1 VAITKVELIELLRG
15 LADHDEVECISVEK
29 TNGRREERGCFRNVP
44 IYGVYNKTKKWE
56 LLLDKTTC

>member
-1 VAITKVELIELLRG
+1 MAITKVELIELLRG
-15 LADHDEVECISVEK
+15 FADHDEVECISVEK
-29 TNGRREERGCFRNVP
+29 TKGRREEPECFRNVP

>member
-1 VAITKVELIELLRG
+1 MAITKGELIQLLRG
-15 LADHDEVECISVEK
+15 FADTDEVECISAEK
-29 TNGRREERGCFRNVP
+29 INGQREEPGCFRNVP

>member
-1 VAITKVELIELLRG
+1 MAITKVELVQLLRVF
-15 LADHDEVECISVEK
+15 ADNDEVECISVEK
-29 TNGRREERGCFRNVP
+29 TNERREEPECFRNVP

>member
-1 VAITKVELIELLRG
+1 MVITKAELIELLRG
-15 LADHDEVECISVEK
+15 FADNDEVECISVEK
-29 TNGRREERGCFRNVP
+29 TNERREEPECFRNVP